1 MSLAISEDVK
11 FDCEKKQLRYT
22 GEEIVKYAEER
33 TLQPTDV
40 DVNRFAI
47 VRKDNGKLLGIHSDE
62 YIIRPYYELAEK
74 VNEVVEECIEN
85 KNKYSITTTDRI
97 LEGGKKYRR
106 DINFWDKAIDMRN
119 YKSNGM
125 HIEGTKEKIIPQLR
139 IYSSL
144 DGRWGQQ
151 IMWSSVYVVCLNGM
165 VRPDWTFVVYN
176 KHNKRQDITFA
187 ISDFKSGVEAHQEL
201 GEELFKMMQKKVTAD
216 AVSHLFK
223 KTLASQYARKSLIDH
238 TSANVMK
245 DLDNSWEKYEQKYGP
260 TLFAVYQTATDWSSH
275 PVTHGAIHNV
285 SRKREKQVAEML
297 SSSEWLGLAA

>member
-1 MSLAISEDVK
+1 MTK
-11 FDCEKKQLRYT
+11 F
-22 GEEIVKYAEER
+22 
-33 TLQPTDV
+33 
-40 DVNRFAI
+40 
-47 VRKDNGKLLGIHSDE
+47 
-62 YIIRPYYELAEK
+62 
-74 VNEVVEECIEN
+74 
-85 KNKYSITTTDRI
+85 
-97 LEGGKKYRR
+97 
-106 DINFWDKAIDMRN
+106 
-119 YKSNGM
+119 KSNGM
-125 HIEGTKEKIIPQLR
+125 HIQGVNEEIIPQLR

-151 IMWSSVYVVCLNGM
+151 IMWSSVYVLCLNGM

-176 KHNKRQDITFA
+176 KHNKKEDITFA

-245 DLDNSWEKYEQKYGP
+245 DLNNSWEKYEQSYGP
-260 TLFAVYQTATDWSSH
+260 TLFAVYQTATHWSSH
-275 PVTHGAIHNV
+275 PITKGAKHNV

>member
-11 FDCEKKQLRYT
+11 FDCLKRQLKYYPVDAKTGEDIPEDAYVNRYT
-22 GEEIVKYAEER
+22 
-33 TLQPTDV
+33 
-40 DVNRFAI
+40 I
-47 VRKDNGKLLGIHSDE
+47 VRKDNGNLLGIHSDE
-62 YIIRPYYELAEK
+62 YIVRPYYDLAEK
-74 VNEVVEECIEN
+74 VNKVVEECIDID
-85 KNKYSITTTDRI
+85 KYKITTKDQI
-97 LEGGKKYRR
+97 LDGGKKYRR
-106 DINFWDKAIDMRN
+106 DINFWDDSIDMTKF
-119 YKSNGM
+119 KSNGM
-125 HIEGTKEKIIPQLR
+125 HIQGADERIVPQLR
-139 IYSSL
+139 IYSSM

-165 VRPDWTFVVYN
+165 VRPDWTFTVYN
-176 KHNKRQDITFA
+176 RHNKRQDITFTLN
-187 ISDFKSGVEAHQEL
+187 DFKIGVQAHKEL

-245 DLDNSWEKYEQKYGP
+245 DLNNSWEKYEQRYGP